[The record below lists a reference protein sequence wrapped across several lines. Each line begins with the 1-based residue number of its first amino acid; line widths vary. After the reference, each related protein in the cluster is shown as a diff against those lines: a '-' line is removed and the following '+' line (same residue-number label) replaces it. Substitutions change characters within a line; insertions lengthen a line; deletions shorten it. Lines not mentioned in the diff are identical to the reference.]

1 MNVEKVM
8 DRRLCWRCFSR
19 KREREGESCERF
31 WLFRFIENIQE
42 YGICANKT
50 VPSTTVPYFSLTE
63 RCQLVGLH
71 FELLLDVGP
80 FFGSENCSVE
90 YRFNRRSTDWT
101 TTPRCIITGAIIAV
115 LMQLI

>member
-1 MNVEKVM
+1 MKITVLLLASTSNIDEKNQKS
-8 DRRLCWRCFSR
+8 CSR
-19 KREREGESCERF
+19 
-31 WLFRFIENIQE
+31 
-42 YGICANKT
+42 
-50 VPSTTVPYFSLTE
+50 LTE